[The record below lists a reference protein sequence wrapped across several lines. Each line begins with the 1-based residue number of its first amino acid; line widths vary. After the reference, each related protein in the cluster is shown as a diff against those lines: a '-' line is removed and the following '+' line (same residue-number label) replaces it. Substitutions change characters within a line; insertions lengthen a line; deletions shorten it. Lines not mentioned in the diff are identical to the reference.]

1 VYYAD
6 SYMQFMEFCMFR
18 SCFAASVLVL
28 VGCGGGG
35 SGGGA
40 DCDLMAMASVSVYV
54 VSTDGTPVEG
64 AVVTYTVDGG
74 ETQTANCMDD
84 VCFAG
89 YEVAG
94 EFSITAAYDWTSAD
108 GCCRA
113 NDSATTNVTVEEG
126 ECHVVSQSVTI
137 TLDTE
142 DVCVDQGDT
151 GDCLP

>member
-1 VYYAD
+1 
-6 SYMQFMEFCMFR
+6 MLR
-18 SCFAASVLVL
+18 LGFAASVLVL
-28 VGCGGGG
+28 VGCGGGDDG
-35 SGGGA
+35 TN
-40 DCDLMAMASVSVYV
+40 CDLMAAVSVSVYV
-54 VSTDGTPVEG
+54 VSADGSPVDG

-74 ETQTANCMDD
+74 EEQTADCVDD

-94 EFSITAAYDWTSAD
+94 EFSITATYDWTSAD
-108 GCCRA
+108 GCCWA
-113 NDSATTNVTVEEG
+113 NDSATTSATVVEG
-126 ECHVVSQSVTI
+126 ECHVVGQSVTI